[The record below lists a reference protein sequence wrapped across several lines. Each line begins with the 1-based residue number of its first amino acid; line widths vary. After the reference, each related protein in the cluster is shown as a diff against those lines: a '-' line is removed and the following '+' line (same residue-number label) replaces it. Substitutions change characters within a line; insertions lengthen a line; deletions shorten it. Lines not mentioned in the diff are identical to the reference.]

1 MTQKLHVIKT
11 VPQVFLKRRKILMR
25 DGIPNLM
32 QLNKIK

>member
-1 MTQKLHVIKT
+1 MAQKLHVLRT

-25 DGIPNLM
+25 DGILNLI